1 MADISKKIEKIEKN
15 CIETAKKEL
24 NLLKS
29 ENDTFSEEEI
39 QKKVNDYKNELSKKY
54 ESEVNKIKREY
65 NRNLFDYEMNQK
77 KKVSEYRDSLIKEM
91 ENKII
96 SEFKNFVNTPEYE
109 DYLGKCVAML
119 EMMIKD
125 NEYTLFITENDYN
138 KYYQKYLE
146 RKNLAEEVE
155 SRKLNIKLDKISN
168 DYIGGCIILD
178 EKNKMSIDNTIK
190 TNILQKMKKINI

>member
-1 MADISKKIEKIEKN
+1 MVDINKKIEKIEKN

-24 NLLKS
+24 SLLKS

-39 QKKVNDYKNELSKKY
+39 QKKVDNYKNELSKKY
-54 ESEVNKIKREY
+54 EFEVNKIKREY
-65 NRNLFDYEMNQK
+65 NRSLFDYEMNQK
-77 KKVSEYRDSLIKEM
+77 KKVSEHRDSLIKEM

-109 DYLGKCVAML
+109 DYLVKCVVML

-125 NEYTLFITENDYN
+125 NEYTLFITEDDYN